1 MQVTTFQFIY
11 FRLLSFNAFLIW
23 NLFLSFRWWK
33 STMPIWRVWPHRFQC
48 RATWGCNLLTL
59 NVRAVNL
66 IWATL
71 SCAMMAISE
80 MQSKVEK
87 SESRLEPVLCLPK
100 RILRSCNSII
110 QSLPSH
116 FQIDMQA
123 DHRSDLRNI
132 DRPERRGFCL
142 PRFAAHTFRLDRPCC
157 KHVQLQFIFYLGH
170 EIYIEKV
177 EAGGFGISV
186 AKKETIFFRGFK
198 DRSIKIRY
206 IHDKFQ
212 HKHPKWH
219 GIQNGVLKWH
229 YLIWHYMKR
238 EGDEMTLN
246 DTKWHAG
253 MYVKWFRKI
262 LNDTKRH

>member
-1 MQVTTFQFIY
+1 
-11 FRLLSFNAFLIW
+11 
-23 NLFLSFRWWK
+23 
-33 STMPIWRVWPHRFQC
+33 MPIWRVWPHRFQC

-71 SCAMMAISE
+71 SCAMMAIYE
-80 MQSKVEK
+80 MQSRVEKK

-116 FQIDMQA
+116 FQIDTQA
-123 DHRSDLRNI
+123 DHRSDLYNI
-132 DRPERRGFCL
+132 DRPERRWFCL

-157 KHVQLQFIFYLGH
+157 KHVQLQLIFFLGH

-186 AKKETIFFRGFK
+186 AKKETLFFVDSRIDPSKLDTNMINF
-198 DRSIKIRY
+198 SISIQNDTESKTEYLNNTIWY
-206 IHDKFQ
+206 DTTWKG
-212 HKHPKWH
+212 KEMKWH
-219 GIQNGVLKWH
+219 
-229 YLIWHYMKR
+229 
-238 EGDEMTLN
+238 
-246 DTKWHAG
+246 
-253 MYVKWFRKI
+253 
-262 LNDTKRH
+262 